1 MLLEGKKAL
10 ITGSRRGIG
19 RGIAVML
26 ASEGADIGI
35 NDIERDQAAGDTME
49 MVRREGRKVSW
60 HLADITKSPDV
71 NRMID
76 EFVEEH
82 GRIDILVNN
91 AMVITM
97 THFLA
102 ITEEEWDS
110 QVNVDLKGYF
120 LCSQR
125 AAQQMVEQG
134 QGGRIVSIA
143 SVHAY
148 HAWPND
154 LVYAVCK
161 AGVVRM
167 AQTMALDLAGHD
179 INSNCVAPGYT
190 DSRLLPPDQEH
201 LRAGPGYGDEA
212 KKLIPARRTAV
223 PRDIARAVLFLCSP
237 LSDYVNGEC
246 IKVEGGLLV
255 GGSLP
260 MA

>member
-1 MLLEGKKAL
+1 
-10 ITGSRRGIG
+10 
-19 RGIAVML
+19 
-26 ASEGADIGI
+26 
-35 NDIERDQAAGDTME
+35 

-212 KKLIPARRTAV
+212 KKLIPARAHRGPPRHRPGGPVPMLSSERLRQRGVHQGGRRTAGGRLAPDGV
-223 PRDIARAVLFLCSP
+223 AGKRRGRYIWVASMSRSSSSRTTVL
-237 LSDYVNGEC
+237 
-246 IKVEGGLLV
+246 
-255 GGSLP
+255 
-260 MA
+260 